1 MKSVMTTFWVE
12 ELTVLKDIKKKLL
25 NMFGDSGCIQKYS
38 EVKFLEQY
46 FKAWTLPLKS
56 IGFLIILQR

>member
-1 MKSVMTTFWVE
+1 M
-12 ELTVLKDIKKKLL
+12 LKDIKKKLL

-46 FKAWTLPLKS
+46 FKA
-56 IGFLIILQR
+56 